1 MNFKRVSALTVLLA
15 THLPCPGQGPNNQ
28 AGLTKAGPEQNHGAA
43 RSARNQF
50 DDSLKRDI
58 VH

>member
-15 THLPCPGQGPNNQ
+15 THLPCPGQRTNNQ
-28 AGLTKAGPEQNHGAA
+28 AGLTKAGPEQNHGTA
-43 RSARNQF
+43 RSGRNQF
-50 DDSLKRDI
+50 EDALKRDI